1 MKNKKID
8 KIIEYINTIL
18 NDLDA
23 LYDIC
28 CNLEYRDDIILNKI
42 TLLKDRC
49 INLVMYLENSK
60 FKNK

>member
-1 MKNKKID
+1 MKNKEID
-8 KIIEYINTIL
+8 KIIEYINTVL
-18 NDLDA
+18 NGLDA
-23 LYDIC
+23 SYDIC
-28 CNLEYRDDIILNKI
+28 CNLEYQDDIILNKI